1 MGVMTLTGS
10 QYTITSGDYTAV
22 ITEQGAAL
30 RSLRRSGIPLI
41 LEHDPDQL
49 TPAAAGQ
56 LLIPWPN
63 RIDHGEYT
71 FEGTTQKLPIT
82 EAALDNA
89 IHGLTRWESW
99 SLLEITESA
108 VTLGHR
114 LLGRPGYPFRL
125 DLTARYSLSA
135 TVTPNSAAAEP
146 ADPGLTVTIT
156 ATNRGSTP
164 APYGH
169 GAHPYLTVGVPVD
182 ECTITLPTT
191 HYQPV
196 DPRMIPSGPP
206 LPTTNS
212 PYDLPSPL
220 GPLHLDTAF
229 TTHGSAH
236 AIPAT
241 NPTHAEVHLTGGG
254 RTVTL
259 WADPAH
265 PWLQLYTADG
275 LPPALRRTALAV
287 EPMTCPANAFNTGID
302 LIHLA
307 PGATFEGSWGITAQL

>member
-1 MGVMTLTGS
+1 MFARRGGPAPPRHIV
-10 QYTITSGDYTAV
+10 
-22 ITEQGAAL
+22 TERGPHCADHPIRFRLDHNGRHDAD
-30 RSLRRSGIPLI
+30 REPVHDHLRRLHRRHHRARRRAAVAPPRRDPLI

-71 FEGTTQKLPIT
+71 FDGTAQKLPIT

-125 DLTARYSLSA
+125 DLTARYALAATAAQPVSTLNSA
-135 TVTPNSAAAEP
+135 TA
-146 ADPGLTVTIT
+146 PGLTVTIT
-156 ATNRGSTP
+156 ATNRGPVP

-169 GAHPYLTVGVPVD
+169 GAHPYLTVGIPVD
-182 ECTITLPTT
+182 ECTVSLPTT

-206 LPTTNS
+206 LPVSQAPPTTS
-212 PYDLPSPL
+212 PPRSVRSTSTRPSP
-220 GPLHLDTAF
+220 P
-229 TTHGSAH
+229 
-236 AIPAT
+236 
-241 NPTHAEVHLTGGG
+241 
-254 RTVTL
+254 
-259 WADPAH
+259 
-265 PWLQLYTADG
+265 
-275 LPPALRRTALAV
+275 
-287 EPMTCPANAFNTGID
+287 
-302 LIHLA
+302 
-307 PGATFEGSWGITAQL
+307 TAQPTPYPSPTPPTPRSTSPE